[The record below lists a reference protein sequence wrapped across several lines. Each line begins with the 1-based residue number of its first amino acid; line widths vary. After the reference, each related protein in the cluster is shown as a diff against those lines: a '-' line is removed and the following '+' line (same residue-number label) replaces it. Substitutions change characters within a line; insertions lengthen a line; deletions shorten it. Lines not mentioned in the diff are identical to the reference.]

1 MEKLFFYDLETTG
14 TKFWKNGIHQ
24 ISGAIVIDGE
34 IKERFDFKVR
44 PNENAV
50 IDEEALK
57 IANVTKEQIMAYPTM
72 KVVYSQIIS
81 MLGKYVDKFNKA
93 DKFHL
98 VGYNINSF
106 DNPFFR
112 AFFVQNNDVY
122 FGSWFWADSIDCYV
136 LASNR
141 FRKVRTQ
148 FKDFKQHSVATALGI
163 AVDEA
168 KLHDAEYDID
178 LCMQI
183 FNKVANYVVDF
194 KDIKFN

>member
-34 IKERFDFKVR
+34 IKEKFNFKVK
-44 PNENAV
+44 PNESAL
-50 IDEEALK
+50 IEDEALAV
-57 IANVTKEQIMAYPTM
+57 ANVTREQIMQYPSM
-72 KVVYSQIIS
+72 KEVYSKIIKILS
-81 MLGKYVDKFNKA
+81 KYVDKYDKK

-98 VGYNINSF
+98 LGYNVASF

-122 FGSWFWADSIDCYV
+122 FGSWFWADSIDV
-136 LASNR
+136 LVMAS
-141 FRKVRTQ
+141 FYLRKVRNQLENFQQKT
-148 FKDFKQHSVATALGI
+148 VAKFLGFE
-163 AVDEA
+163 VDEE

-178 LCMQI
+178 ICMAI
-183 FNKVANYVVDF
+183 YF
-194 KDIKFN
+194 KLVNEYKKDKIKAD